1 MESGST
7 QVQSKKLNSW
17 IIQKKEKF
25 SLKFFTGYLKAEKP
39 TKERLGEN
47 ERWFDEMLK
56 GRVPLKAEE
65 PTEET
70 KKENEEK
77 RKKLLE
83 GRI

>member
-1 MESGST
+1 
-7 QVQSKKLNSW
+7 
-17 IIQKKEKF
+17 
-25 SLKFFTGYLKAEKP
+25 
-39 TKERLGEN
+39 
-47 ERWFDEMLK
+47 MLK

>member
-1 MESGST
+1 M
-7 QVQSKKLNSW
+7 NSQT
-17 IIQKKEKF
+17 IKKKEKF
-25 SLKFFTGYLKAEKP
+25 NLTSHTGYLKADKP
-39 TKERLGEN
+39 TKERLEEN